1 MDKKLSD
8 EMLELIFRNH
18 PKEKIT
24 IKNGEFLFKEGE
36 EDDSVY
42 FLDAGELKIMKLKWV
57 LWSAKSKEFVGIS
70 SFFNDNS
77 TYSFSARATKD
88 CNIYRIK
95 NELFRE
101 ILENDATFSRYIMDL
116 LCDRIAFTTQR
127 TKSLMEK
134 SSKYRLIKEI
144 SNAVKENLSTIIPYS
159 LEELSESVGVSKRLI
174 RSIISEFEKKGLVVR
189 TKNQLHIRDLKGL
202 EFIGRNCA

>member
-18 PKEKIT
+18 PKEKLT
-24 IKNGEFLFKEGE
+24 INNGDFLFKEGE

-42 FLDAGELKIMKLKWV
+42 FLETGELKIMKLKWV
-57 LWSAKSKEFVGIS
+57 LWSAKPKEFVGIS
-70 SFFNDNS
+70 SFFSDNS

-88 CNIYRIK
+88 SEVFRIK
-95 NELFRE
+95 NELFRK
-101 ILENDATFSRYIMDL
+101 ILENEPDFSRYIMDL

-144 SNAVKENLSTIIPYS
+144 SNAVSENLSTIIPYS

-174 RSIISEFEKKGLVVR
+174 RSIISEFEQKGLLVR

-202 EFIGRNCA
+202 EFIGRTSA